1 MNPEIKSTEDF
12 YCDYVLSG
20 KVTVEKV
27 RETDRVLAFYHTHP
41 SYEKHIVIIPKE
53 HVAKLIDVKDKTLI
67 GEIFGIAEEII
78 REFGL
83 DGTSYRLVTN
93 GGANQESKHLHFHLV
108 SGDRVN
114 N

>member
-1 MNPEIKSTEDF
+1 MDLEIEPTEDF

-20 KVTVEKV
+20 KVVVEKV
-27 RETDRVLAFYHTHP
+27 KETDRVLAFYHTKP

-53 HVAKLIDVKDKTLI
+53 HVAKLIDVKDKSLLS
-67 GEIFGIAEEII
+67 EIFKVAEELI

-108 SGDRVN
+108 SGNKLSV
-114 N
+114 